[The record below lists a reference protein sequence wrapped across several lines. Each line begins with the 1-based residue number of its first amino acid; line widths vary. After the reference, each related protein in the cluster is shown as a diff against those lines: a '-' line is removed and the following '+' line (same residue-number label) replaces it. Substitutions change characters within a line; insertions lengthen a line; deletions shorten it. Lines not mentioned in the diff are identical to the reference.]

1 MYGMEEAA
9 KYEDA
14 TREDLIKIILD
25 QGQVI
30 AALKKELEDLKS
42 ASVPKNSTNSSIPPS
57 KELLPRT
64 RSLRKKSGK
73 KSGGQPGHVGHHQEW
88 NPNPDKMVVIQASTV
103 QPVVP
108 VFLRSRQRLAN
119 GRKKWICLRSSRS
132 LQSMSSGS
140 RFARADTAIAQ
151 NCRLMGMSRLVRA

>member
-1 MYGMEEAA
+1 MEEAA

-14 TREDLIKIILD
+14 RREDLIKIILD

-73 KSGGQPGHVGHHQEW
+73 KSGGQPGHVGHHREG
-88 NPNPDKMVVIQASTV
+88 NHNPDKMVVIQDEYCAACGASLSEIEGTV
-103 QPVVP
+103 GKRAQEVDLPAIEP
-108 VFLRSRQRLAN
+108 LTTEYEQRI
-119 GRKKWICLRSSRS
+119 KICPC
-132 LQSMSSGS
+132 GHC
-140 RFARADTAIAQ
+140 
-151 NCRLMGMSRLVRA
+151 NCP